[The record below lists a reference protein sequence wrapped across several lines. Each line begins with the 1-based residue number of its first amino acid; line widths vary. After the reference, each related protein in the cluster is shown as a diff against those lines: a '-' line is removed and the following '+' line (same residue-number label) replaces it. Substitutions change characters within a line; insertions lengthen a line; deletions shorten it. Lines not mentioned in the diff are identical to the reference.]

1 MTPRVGVAI
10 VVSRLT
16 QSLMCVG
23 LWSAVASCLLLLMA
37 AVGQLWL
44 NHFTW
49 WGWTWQAIFFGV
61 WFSSGVLDAFGFSRN
76 AEGIFLLHTAP
87 FSLSILNAIGVLIT
101 LLPIMDSGII
111 AAQSDGMP
119 LGEINLGNIAVHYV
133 PIAVCVTLLG
143 QRSRHVRD
151 AYIQTKSVFIHGLS
165 WVPGTAIWLSG
176 VAMPL
181 AFGGV
186 YASWYD
192 FQDEYT
198 VDAAHGVV
206 YLAGLATLVVTTAL
220 LRFFLIPHQVC

>member
-1 MTPRVGVAI
+1 MTPRVAVSTVVA
-10 VVSRLT
+10 RLT
-16 QSLMCVG
+16 QSLMLVG
-23 LWSAVASCLLLLMA
+23 LWSAIACSMLLLMA
-37 AVGQLWL
+37 AMGQLWL

-61 WFSSGVLDAFGFSRN
+61 WFSSGVFDAFGFSEN
-76 AEGIFLLHTAP
+76 AEGVFLLHAAP

-111 AAQSDGMP
+111 AAQSGDTP

-143 QRSRHVRD
+143 QRSRHVRN
-151 AYIQTKSVFIHGLS
+151 AYLQTKAVFIHGTD

-186 YASWYD
+186 YAAWYD
-192 FQDEYT
+192 FQAEYT
-198 VDAAHGVV
+198 VNAAHGVV
-206 YLAGLATLVVTTAL
+206 YLAGLLTIIITTAL
-220 LRFFLIPHQVC
+220 LRFFLIPHRVC